1 MINLNVNK
9 GMETTDV
16 NIQVKGELSSVLDE
30 MVVAVVSMVDEII
43 EGSNQEIEFEDIISD
58 LMKNAIEYN
67 EQRSVSNFLKSLKD
81 NN

>member
-9 GMETTDV
+9 GMETTDI

-30 MVVAVVSMVDEII
+30 IVVAVVSMVDEII

-58 LMKNAIEYN
+58 LMKNATEYN
-67 EQRSVSNFLKSLKD
+67 AQRSVSNFLKSLKD

>member
-67 EQRSVSNFLKSLKD
+67 AQRSVSNFLKSLKD